1 MPFIQDAE
9 TAGSAPLTY
18 VPASLYGGA
27 ITCLLPSNFADVSD
41 LRQVPDHQEVYL
53 DKDGYTS
60 IVVDILARVEKEND
74 QEALKY
80 HLKDLVQEDEGEVT
94 TWDISEVKM
103 GKLHEIDW
111 CGKGEEMLMY
121 NAVRRDIIPAYTL
134 LATTPPGA
142 RQRGRAH
149 EPDFVG
155 VLLLLIRLV
164 EQKTDVLV
172 AVNVPHIPGHYVA
185 GEVDLERRMTGGLL
199 RVGGEIREK
208 IVESLE
214 IKDWELF
221 VQE

>member
-9 TAGSAPLTY
+9 TACSAPLTY

-60 IVVDILARVEKEND
+60 IVVDILERVEKEND

-103 GKLHEIDW
+103 AKLQDT
-111 CGKGEEMLMY
+111 
-121 NAVRRDIIPAYTL
+121 IPAYTL

-155 VLLLLIRLV
+155 VLLLLVRLV
-164 EQKTDVLV
+164 EQKTDLLV
-172 AVNVPHIPGHYVA
+172 AVNVPHIPGHYDP

-199 RVGGEIREK
+199 RIGGEIREK
-208 IVESLE
+208 VLESLE
-214 IKDWELF
+214 IRDWELF

>member
-60 IVVDILARVEKEND
+60 IVVDILERVEKEND

-94 TWDISEVKM
+94 TWNISEVKM
-103 GKLHEIDW
+103 GKLQDT
-111 CGKGEEMLMY
+111 
-121 NAVRRDIIPAYTL
+121 IPAYTL

>member
-1 MPFIQDAE
+1 MPFMQDAE
-9 TAGSAPLTY
+9 TAGTASLTY

-27 ITCLLPSNFADVSD
+27 ITCLLPSNFADVSG

-60 IVVDILARVEKEND
+60 IVVDILERVEKEND

-103 GKLHEIDW
+103 GKLQDT
-111 CGKGEEMLMY
+111 
-121 NAVRRDIIPAYTL
+121 IPAYTL

-172 AVNVPHIPGHYVA
+172 AVNVPHIPGHYIA
-185 GEVDLERRMTGGLL
+185 GQVDLRRRMTGDLL

-214 IKDWELF
+214 IRDWELF

>member
-60 IVVDILARVEKEND
+60 IVVDILERVEKEND

-103 GKLHEIDW
+103 GKLQDT
-111 CGKGEEMLMY
+111 
-121 NAVRRDIIPAYTL
+121 IPAYTL

-149 EPDFVG
+149 EPVFVG

>member
-18 VPASLYGGA
+18 VATSLYGGA

-60 IVVDILARVEKEND
+60 VVVDILERVEKEND
-74 QEALKY
+74 QEALNY

-103 GKLHEIDW
+103 AKLQDT
-111 CGKGEEMLMY
+111 
-121 NAVRRDIIPAYTL
+121 IPAYTL

-172 AVNVPHIPGHYVA
+172 AVNVPHIPGHYIA

-214 IKDWELF
+214 IRDWELF